1 MPKLRFT
8 VRRMMLLVLGMAL
21 PEAVA
26 AAKAFVGEAIERG
39 REVKLGTGDGPL
51 IQAKLR

>member
-1 MPKLRFT
+1 
-8 VRRMMLLVLGMAL
+8 MAL

-39 REVKLGTGDGPL
+39 REVKLGMGDGPL